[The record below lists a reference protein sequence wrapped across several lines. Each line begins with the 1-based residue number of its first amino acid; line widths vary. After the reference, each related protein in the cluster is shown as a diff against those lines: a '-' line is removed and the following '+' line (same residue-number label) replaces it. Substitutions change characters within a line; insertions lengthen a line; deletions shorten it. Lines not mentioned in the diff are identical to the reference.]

1 MKKNKN
7 KLLHALIKCWN
18 EIAISDKALIIIMF
32 ILLLQCIYNLFMP
45 EPSTNN
51 GISINVIVRTTV
63 ASIFGYFLS
72 ENFLKHEVIKS
83 SDSNSPIIVTINED
97 ELDDK
102 DGKEKYLKDED
113 KNCKIESKNK
123 SNNLSTDLKYYIC
136 NKSFQVIIALSVC
149 VIALSSLIIGYDF
162 NLIPEE
168 ANPSI
173 IQFRDLISS
182 CVGFLLGCSKN
193 DSNKNSSKK

>member
-1 MKKNKN
+1 MRKNKN

-18 EIAISDKALIIIMF
+18 QIAISDKSLIIIMF

-45 EPSTNN
+45 EPSTNS
-51 GISINVIVRTTV
+51 GISISVIIRTTV
-63 ASIFGYFLS
+63 ASIFGYFYGR
-72 ENFLKHEVIKS
+72 NFLKHEVIKS
-83 SDSNSPIIVTINED
+83 SDSNSPIIVTIDED

-102 DGKEKYLKDED
+102 EDKEKYLKDED
-113 KNCKIESKNK
+113 RNCKIESKNK

-136 NKSFQVIIALSVC
+136 NKSFQVIVALSVC

-182 CVGFLLGCSKN
+182 CVGFLLGCSRSN
-193 DSNKNSSKK
+193 SNKNSSNK